1 MVLVFSSHANDS
13 QQIPHEVAYA
23 VSAKVAVIQ
32 LRIEDVEPND
42 NLRYFL
48 DTSQWLD
55 AFASPFAQ
63 HLERIAEAVKGTLEQ
78 PREAAHPLLLR
89 KASKWGLAHGVIASH
104 WRSLAAGLGLIG
116 FVAFVA
122 RSIANATNP
131 TVVSIAKFGASVKC
145 VTFSPNGRYVAA
157 GALGWDGGVKVF
169 EAVGGREVSRV
180 KVDDSDAADAVAF
193 SPNGRYIAVGSN
205 NIVRMFEAL
214 GGKIVSQL
222 DFRDLVLAVVFGPEG
237 RLVAVSSDDMT
248 VRVFEAVT
256 GRQVWLLEV
265 EVPVVALAFSPD
277 GRYVAAGSKDNTTR
291 VFEAASGKELSR
303 LECHNRGQ
311 IGAVAFSP
319 DGHYVGVA
327 SSDETAR
334 VFETVGDT
342 EAWLLKFQGW
352 FARVGL

>member
-1 MVLVFSSHANDS
+1 MICINGGPKAEALCERLKAGSIRCWIAPRDILPGADWGGSIINAIGQSRAMVLVFSSHANDS

-104 WRSLAAGLGLIG
+104 WRSLVAGLGLIG

-145 VTFSPNGRYVAA
+145 VTFSPNGRLVAA
-157 GALGWDGGVKVF
+157 GSSDMTARVF
-169 EAVGGREVSRV
+169 EV
-180 KVDDSDAADAVAF
+180 
-193 SPNGRYIAVGSN
+193 
-205 NIVRMFEAL
+205 L
-214 GGKIVSQL
+214 GGKEVLKLKLQGTVYGLAFSQ
-222 DFRDLVLAVVFGPEG
+222 DGRYLAVAGG
-237 RLVAVSSDDMT
+237 GDKT
-248 VRVFEAVT
+248 VRVF
-256 GRQVWLLEV
+256 
-265 EVPVVALAFSPD
+265 
-277 GRYVAAGSKDNTTR
+277 TTLG
-291 VFEAASGKELSR
+291 GKEVSR
-303 LECHNRGQ
+303 LEVGDRDAVV
-311 IGAVAFSP
+311 AVAFSP
-319 DGHYVGVA
+319 DGHYVAAGV
-327 SSDETAR
+327 DDMTAR
-334 VFETVGDT
+334 VFEVAGGRRLLGCCWVTQLGWSPSAQTGDT
-342 EAWLLKFQGW
+342 WRQ
-352 FARVGL
+352 ARSVGTVA